1 MEQMCIWWLH
11 HFPRQSNCKYPCIV
25 AMVNSSV
32 SFLFE
37 QCFAIFMLNTNS
49 YINKVM
55 AHRVWLGEQ
64 VALLWNQASR
74 ISHCLSHHYML
85 WRQKQRSTI
94 APSSQCLWSVN
105 SFWAVFRKQGMEES
119 GKREVWDIRGE
130 ATCRPFRQC
139 YMKGR
144 LCWKAWLVWE
154 DFVFW
159 PYLWCCLYEYLIN
172 ESFSPEGGTL
182 YLSSGYGT
190 IPDLISL
197 L

>member
-1 MEQMCIWWLH
+1 MEQICIWWLR
-11 HFPRQSNCKYPCIV
+11 HFPGQSNCKYPCVGQSV

-32 SFLFE
+32 SFPFE

-130 ATCRPFRQC
+130 ATCCPFCQC

-144 LCWKAWLVWE
+144 LCWEAWLLWE
-154 DFVFW
+154 DFVF
-159 PYLWCCLYEYLIN
+159 
-172 ESFSPEGGTL
+172 
-182 YLSSGYGT
+182 
-190 IPDLISL
+190 
-197 L
+197 